1 MAEFSMSGSQ
11 TMTQANWD
19 KMLKE
24 NKLAHEQADYDSGW
38 IVVPSDK
45 VVTHD
50 LGVVPSE
57 VWVYASDSQDGDPHS
72 PDSWSNNGRTTI
84 TVNGAKAYTR
94 VRINKG
100 SS

>member
-1 MAEFSMSGSQ
+1 MAQFSMSGSQ
-11 TMTQANWD
+11 DLTPANWD

-24 NKLAHEQADYDSGW
+24 NSLAHEQADFDTGW
-38 IVVPSDK
+38 ITVPASK
-45 VVTHD
+45 IITHN

-57 VWVYASDSQDGDPHS
+57 VWVYSSASPDGDPHS
-72 PDSWSNNGRTTI
+72 PDTWTNNGRSTI
-84 TVNGAKAYTR
+84 TVNGAQPFTR